1 MSLKRYQMFLIRL
14 ITFLTLMITSNLNT
28 LLTLLTSLIIFIVS
42 GIFLLMKRNKIIL
55 EKFQSWMKR
64 LMIALISLKKV
75 LIRPL
80 NLRIKSNPIS
90 LIKKKI
96 NKVLILAILIFLLI
110 LERNKRCLMR
120 KIIFVV

>member
-1 MSLKRYQMFLIRL
+1 
-14 ITFLTLMITSNLNT
+14 
-28 LLTLLTSLIIFIVS
+28 
-42 GIFLLMKRNKIIL
+42 MKRNKIIL